1 MRNMTPAARLL
12 STLAFAGLLIGCQ
25 YRAPNTG
32 APPEGWSNN
41 APTRVIQAIARGATQ
56 LLRVE
61 QGELRTWVEVPD
73 VGAKPGDYV
82 LLGRGAP
89 RYNVEISEIGKA
101 AAVVVDISHAR
112 AVDFETAQR
121 VVNARTPSDAI
132 SVGDAYADLDALANT
147 EVVVHGV
154 VTRVAGAIGW
164 HWVHL
169 RDASG
174 DPDLA
179 TLDLTIQTRDNVTEG
194 QRATYRGML
203 RKDVE
208 LGFGYFYDA
217 LVREATYV
225 ER

>member
-12 STLAFAGLLIGCQ
+12 STLAFAGLLTGCQ
-25 YRAPNTG
+25 NTAPDTG

-41 APTRVIQAIARGATQ
+41 APTRVAQAIGRGATQ

-61 QGELRTWVEVPD
+61 QGELRTWVAVSD
-73 VGAKPGDYV
+73 VGAKAGDYV

-89 RYNVEISEIGKA
+89 RYDVEIPEIGETA
-101 AAVVVDISHAR
+101 SVVVDISHAR
-112 AVDFETAQR
+112 AVDFETALR

-132 SVGDAYADLDALANT
+132 SVGDAYADLDALADT
-147 EVVVHGV
+147 EVVVHGI
-154 VTRVAGAIGW
+154 VTRVADAIGW

-174 DPDLA
+174 DPELA

-203 RKDVE
+203 HKDVE

-225 ER
+225 E